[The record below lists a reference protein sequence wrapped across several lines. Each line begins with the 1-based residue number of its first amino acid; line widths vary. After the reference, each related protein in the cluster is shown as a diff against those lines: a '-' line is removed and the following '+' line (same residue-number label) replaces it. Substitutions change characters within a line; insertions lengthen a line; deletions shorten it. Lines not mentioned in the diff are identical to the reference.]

1 MAVSA
6 RRPPEVVDGLA
17 VEARSVSAGHIRGEW
32 RDLGRAAG
40 SRTVG
45 LRRIAVAPDCFS
57 TPVHTHGADEE
68 IFFVLGGSGLLWQGG
83 KTYAVGADDT
93 IVHRPLSDAHTLRAG
108 ADGLDVLAFGR
119 RRDASMSQLPRAGIA
134 WVWPSWVEIG
144 VGEHPFTRE
153 AELGPPECPSAT
165 EPRAPNIVALV
176 DAPALFGGALRR
188 PARVAGARDSG
199 LSHILLDPHASG
211 APAHC
216 HSLEEEIFIVL
227 AGGGTL
233 VLHEQVGEP
242 PAEYRVRAGDV
253 VSRPAATG
261 VAHAFRSGDEGM
273 TLLAYG
279 SREGND
285 MVYYPGTGSVALR
298 GLGVSFRPEGLV
310 ELPREG

>member
-6 RRPPEVVDGLA
+6 RRPRQLVDGNA
-17 VEARSVSAGHIRGEW
+17 VAATAVSAGHICGEW

-45 LRRIAVAPDCFS
+45 VRRIAVAPDSFS
-57 TPVHTHGADEE
+57 TPVHTHGAEEE
-68 IFFVLGGSGLLWQGG
+68 IFFVLGGAGLLWQGG
-83 KTYAVGADDT
+83 KTYEVGVDDT
-93 IVHRPLSDAHTLRAG
+93 IVHRPLSAAHTLRAG
-108 ADGLDVLAFGR
+108 PDGLDVLAFGR
-119 RRDASMSQLPRAGIA
+119 RRDPSMAQLPRAGIA

-144 VGEHPFTRE
+144 VGEHPFARE
-153 AELGPPECPSAT
+153 AALGPPECPPPLT
-165 EPRAPNIVALV
+165 PRADNIVALA
-176 DAPALFGGALRR
+176 DAPALLGGALRR
-188 PARVAGARDSG
+188 PARAAGARDSG
-199 LSHILLDPHASG
+199 LSHIVLDPHASG

-227 AGGGTL
+227 AGAGTL
-233 VLHEQVGEP
+233 VLHETVGED
-242 PAEYRVRAGDV
+242 PAEYPLRAGDV

-261 VAHAFRSGDEGM
+261 IAHAFRSGDDGM

-310 ELPREG
+310 ELPRDG